1 MELIKKSNP
10 PIQMTLVN
18 INECYDM
25 CIVINELVN
34 INEYNSKYFKLF
46 IITNHTVCK
55 NNCKDLFR
63 FYFILDFTVFFSVQ
77 KTE

>member
-10 PIQMTLVN
+10 PIQMPLVN

-34 INEYNSKYFKLF
+34 INENNSK
-46 IITNHTVCK
+46 
-55 NNCKDLFR
+55 
-63 FYFILDFTVFFSVQ
+63 
-77 KTE
+77 